1 MSGHKRFLHV
11 LTTIIILTAVNTK
24 GVWAQTTPS
33 QQEQQADSLRAQ
45 FKRYY
50 AANQVSQAY
59 ATLDELIQ
67 LEQKSKNVEREAA
80 ARWNKIAL
88 LNNAARYDSLLHE
101 TDIEMTWFKEHDMWE
116 RFYQT
121 WQRKCSA
128 NHDMG
133 RMQSA
138 LREARAMQ
146 DDAQR
151 RNNNTGRAMAYK
163 QMGVVYYDIR
173 QLEPATKAF
182 EHSVRLLTEEKDS
195 TGMLSGVYE
204 GLCQTLDRRG
214 MYQEELTYSEAW
226 AKHLTILVGKHGM
239 SNVSPTFV
247 SCYLAHTAAYI
258 GLKKFNEARTSL
270 QEAERYQKI
279 AESVLSLYYVYEA
292 HCRLALA
299 EGKYAEAIA
308 YSDSTLRL
316 GVQVDE
322 NINELRAEALM
333 QAGRGIE
340 AAEIYRSLYT
350 RKDTT
355 YTRDMRTQLDELN
368 TLFQLD
374 EMEREQQATRIRTI
388 FIFGALIIGG
398 LLVFLVYRRIEDK
411 KLKRLNEQLRT
422 ASEQAQESS
431 RMKSAFIKNISHE
444 IRTPLNVLSGFTQII
459 TSPEMDIDE
468 EELHDVRFRI
478 RENTERITG
487 LVNKML
493 ELSDANSQT
502 VIECEDKVNPI
513 ETAAQAAIDAHMDEY
528 RKIKFNIDITPKA
541 KNHTLLTNRKQLT
554 RALKLLLD
562 NAIKFTKEGR
572 VNVHIDTTNDE
583 RSICFAVEDT
593 GIGIPASESERIF
606 EEFVQLDEY
615 IDGTGIGLTV
625 ARSIARRM
633 GGDIVLDTSYQGGAR
648 FLLTLPFTS

>member
-1 MSGHKRFLHV
+1 
-11 LTTIIILTAVNTK
+11 
-24 GVWAQTTPS
+24 
-33 QQEQQADSLRAQ
+33 
-45 FKRYY
+45 
-50 AANQVSQAY
+50 
-59 ATLDELIQ
+59 
-67 LEQKSKNVEREAA
+67 
-80 ARWNKIAL
+80 
-88 LNNAARYDSLLHE
+88 
-101 TDIEMTWFKEHDMWE
+101 
-116 RFYQT
+116 
-121 WQRKCSA
+121 
-128 NHDMG
+128 
-133 RMQSA
+133 
-138 LREARAMQ
+138 
-146 DDAQR
+146 
-151 RNNNTGRAMAYK
+151 
-163 QMGVVYYDIR
+163 
-173 QLEPATKAF
+173 
-182 EHSVRLLTEEKDS
+182 
-195 TGMLSGVYE
+195 
-204 GLCQTLDRRG
+204 
-214 MYQEELTYSEAW
+214 
-226 AKHLTILVGKHGM
+226 
-239 SNVSPTFV
+239 
-247 SCYLAHTAAYI
+247 
-258 GLKKFNEARTSL
+258 
-270 QEAERYQKI
+270 
-279 AESVLSLYYVYEA
+279 
-292 HCRLALA
+292 
-299 EGKYAEAIA
+299 
-308 YSDSTLRL
+308 
-316 GVQVDE
+316 
-322 NINELRAEALM
+322 M

-398 LLVFLVYRRIEDK
+398 LLVFLVYRRIENK

>member
-182 EHSVRLLTEEKDS
+182 EHSVRLLT
-195 TGMLSGVYE
+195 
-204 GLCQTLDRRG
+204 
-214 MYQEELTYSEAW
+214 
-226 AKHLTILVGKHGM
+226 
-239 SNVSPTFV
+239 
-247 SCYLAHTAAYI
+247 
-258 GLKKFNEARTSL
+258 
-270 QEAERYQKI
+270 
-279 AESVLSLYYVYEA
+279 
-292 HCRLALA
+292 
-299 EGKYAEAIA
+299 
-308 YSDSTLRL
+308 
-316 GVQVDE
+316 
-322 NINELRAEALM
+322 
-333 QAGRGIE
+333 
-340 AAEIYRSLYT
+340 
-350 RKDTT
+350 
-355 YTRDMRTQLDELN
+355 
-368 TLFQLD
+368 
-374 EMEREQQATRIRTI
+374 
-388 FIFGALIIGG
+388 
-398 LLVFLVYRRIEDK
+398 
-411 KLKRLNEQLRT
+411 
-422 ASEQAQESS
+422 
-431 RMKSAFIKNISHE
+431 
-444 IRTPLNVLSGFTQII
+444 
-459 TSPEMDIDE
+459 
-468 EELHDVRFRI
+468 
-478 RENTERITG
+478 
-487 LVNKML
+487 
-493 ELSDANSQT
+493 
-502 VIECEDKVNPI
+502 
-513 ETAAQAAIDAHMDEY
+513 
-528 RKIKFNIDITPKA
+528 
-541 KNHTLLTNRKQLT
+541 
-554 RALKLLLD
+554 
-562 NAIKFTKEGR
+562 
-572 VNVHIDTTNDE
+572 
-583 RSICFAVEDT
+583 
-593 GIGIPASESERIF
+593 
-606 EEFVQLDEY
+606 
-615 IDGTGIGLTV
+615 
-625 ARSIARRM
+625 
-633 GGDIVLDTSYQGGAR
+633 
-648 FLLTLPFTS
+648 